1 MTLCSYAGTDLL
13 CTGCRHSTLQ
23 PLRAF
28 FMHPATV
35 LCLGLSSEAWV
46 PAPWPCVHQLMVSQ
60 AGECRTVARAVCAGL
75 SLFCLL
81 QTGFYTL
88 LLSLWSSL
96 SAPAAL
102 PVGEGAFQGVGTF
115 PLPQLPLRDIYIVL
129 IPQLFSLLSYPVI
142 WSSVLLSYWVMS
154 NSLWPHG
161 LQHTRLLCPSQ
172 TPRASSNLMSI
183 ELVMPSN
190 HLILCCPLLQ
200 PLIFPSIRV
209 FSNKSVLC
217 IRWPKVLE
225 VQLQHQSIQWAFRT
239 DFL

>member
-1 MTLCSYAGTDLL
+1 MLGLTYSVLVAAIP
-13 CTGCRHSTLQ
+13 HSR
-23 PLRAF
+23 PF
-28 FMHPATV
+28 
-35 LCLGLSSEAWV
+35 GLSSCIQPQFSASVCPLKPGFQHPDPVCTSW
-46 PAPWPCVHQLMVSQ
+46 WCLRLGS
-60 AGECRTVARAVCAGL
+60 AGRWHGPSALV

-115 PLPQLPLRDIYIVL
+115 PLPQLPLRDIYMVL

-161 LQHTRLLCPSQ
+161 LQHTRLPCPSQ
-172 TPRASSNLMSI
+172 TPRASSNLTSI

-190 HLILCCPLLQ
+190 HLILCCPLLLQ

-209 FSNKSVLC
+209 FSNESVLW

-225 VQLQHQSIQWAFRT
+225 VQLQHQSIQWAFST